1 MFSISHQLYIHR
13 TLYYYGSETSLT
25 ADIESIDELFED
37 GADLK
42 LLCNVLFLDSDVYQ
56 EVFNQ
61 FNSTADPL
69 KSELLLNSLFWDGFD
84 HFYRLFKFYYFYPTK
99 RSRSAQDGGAALSIA
114 QR

>member
-1 MFSISHQLYIHR
+1 MFQ
-13 TLYYYGSETSLT
+13 
-25 ADIESIDELFED
+25 D

-61 FNSTADPL
+61 FNSTTDPL

-84 HFYRLFKFYYFYPTK
+84 
-99 RSRSAQDGGAALSIA
+99 
-114 QR
+114 

>member
-1 MFSISHQLYIHR
+1 MFQ
-13 TLYYYGSETSLT
+13 
-25 ADIESIDELFED
+25 D

-61 FNSTADPL
+61 FNSTTDPL

-84 HFYRLFKFYYFYPTK
+84 LKKNVF
-99 RSRSAQDGGAALSIA
+99 
-114 QR
+114 